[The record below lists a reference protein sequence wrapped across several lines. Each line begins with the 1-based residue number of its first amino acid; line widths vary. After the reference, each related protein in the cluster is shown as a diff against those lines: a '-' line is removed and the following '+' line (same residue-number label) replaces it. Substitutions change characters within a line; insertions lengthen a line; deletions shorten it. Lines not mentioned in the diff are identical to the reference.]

1 MSDPYAGLAK
11 KTIKR
16 FIENGEIITELEA
29 GDEIIKQKAGAFVS
43 LKIDGKLRGCIGTIE
58 PYRANLAKEII
69 SNAISAATQDPRFSP
84 VSREELDKISYSVDV
99 LEKPEKVADF
109 SMLDTKEYGVIVK
122 SGYRTGVLLPDIEG
136 VDSAE
141 QQVSIAL
148 RKAGI
153 SNAEK
158 YDLYRFK
165 VTRHNEE

>member
-1 MSDPYAGLAK
+1 MSDPYVGLAK

-16 FIENGEIITELEA
+16 FIENGEIITEREA
-29 GDEIIKQKAGAFVS
+29 GNEIIKQKAGAFVS

-58 PYRANLAKEII
+58 PYRTNLAKEII
-69 SNAISAATQDPRFSP
+69 SNAISAATQDPRFPP
-84 VSREELDKISYSVDV
+84 VSKEELDKISYSVDV

>member
-1 MSDPYAGLAK
+1 MSDPYVDLAK

-16 FIENGEIITELEA
+16 YIEDGEIISELEA
-29 GDEIIKQKAGAFVS
+29 GNEILKQKAGAFVS

-69 SNAISAATQDPRFSP
+69 SNAISAAAQDPRFPP
-84 VSREELDKISYSVDV
+84 VSRDELEKISYSVDV
-99 LEKPEKVADF
+99 LGEPEKIDSL
-109 SMLDTKEYGVIVK
+109 SMLDPKEYGVIVK

-136 VDSAE
+136 VDSTE

-153 SNAEK
+153 PGAEK

-165 VTRHNEE
+165 VTRHKED

>member
-1 MSDPYAGLAK
+1 MSDPYVGLVK

-16 FIENGEIITELEA
+16 FIENGEIITEREA

-58 PYRANLAKEII
+58 PYRTNLAKEII
-69 SNAISAATQDPRFSP
+69 SNAISAATQDPRFPP

-99 LEKPEKVADF
+99 IEKPEKVADF